1 MTDHPSPLTT
11 REPQVLPSI
20 REGHSHLLTRGRE
33 RPLSSLSD
41 EAIWE
46 GLARALRVFA
56 REERER
62 LRHG

>member
-1 MTDHPSPLTT
+1 MSPLS
-11 REPQVLPSI
+11 RQPISELEEGPS
-20 REGHSHLLTRGRE
+20 RLDGGLHLNDRGID

-56 REERER
+56 RLEGERR
-62 LRHG
+62 LHG